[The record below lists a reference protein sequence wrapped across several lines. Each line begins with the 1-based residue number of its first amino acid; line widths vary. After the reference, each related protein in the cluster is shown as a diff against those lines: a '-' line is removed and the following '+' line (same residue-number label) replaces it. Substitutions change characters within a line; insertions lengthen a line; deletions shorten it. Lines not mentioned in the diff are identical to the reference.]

1 MRVLITGATGLIGSN
16 LIVKLQSMGYEVA
29 FLTTSKNKIN
39 SLNGCKGYYWNPSTG
54 EVDATCL
61 SGVTIIYNL
70 AGSSINGSWS
80 KKGKEEIIQSR
91 INSSTTLYELLK
103 NNKHEVYQVISA
115 SAIGIYDTVN
125 RIQDEENFKV
135 ANNFLGKVVDEW
147 EKFNSRFAELQIK
160 TTIIRVGLVLDREG
174 GALAEMEKIAKKGVL
189 SVLGSG
195 KQYYSWIHISDLI
208 HVFTF
213 VLERELD
220 GIFNA
225 VAPTPEN
232 NRDFTKALI
241 FVMNTKNYLPAVPSW
256 ILRLVLGEKAML
268 VTKGQLISCSKLLKY
283 DFHFQYPTLDL
294 ALGELY
300 SH

>member
-29 FLTTSKNKIN
+29 FLTTSKNKLD
-39 SLNGCKGYYWNPSTG
+39 SLDGCKGYYWNPSTG
-54 EVDATCL
+54 EVDVNCL
-61 SGVTIIYNL
+61 DGVAIIYNL
-70 AGSSINGSWS
+70 AGSSINDSWS
-80 KKGKEEIIQSR
+80 KEGKELIIQSR

-115 SAIGIYDTVN
+115 SAIGIYETVN
-125 RIQDEENFKV
+125 RIQDEENYKV

-147 EKFNSRFAELQIK
+147 EKFNSRFEELQIK
-160 TTIIRVGLVLDREG
+160 TTIVRVGLVLDRKG

-189 SVLGSG
+189 SILGSG
-195 KQYYSWIHISDLI
+195 KQYYSWIHITDLI

-213 VLERELD
+213 VLERKLN

-225 VAPTPEN
+225 VAPTPET
-232 NRDFTKALI
+232 NRDFTKVLAV
-241 FVMNTKNYLPAVPSW
+241 VMDTKVYLPAVPSW
-256 ILRLVLGEKAML
+256 LLRLVLGEKAML
-268 VTKGQLISCSKLLKY
+268 VTKGQLVSCSKLLKH

-294 ALGELY
+294 ALRELF
-300 SH
+300 SN